1 MSAGLKTAR
10 RVSVTE
16 PRGAQAEGGRSV
28 ENQIREVRISK
39 CRILWAVI
47 LIWVLS
53 LNDVI
58 ARG

>member
-16 PRGAQAEGGRSV
+16 PKGAQAEGGSV

-39 CRILWAVI
+39 CRILWAGI
-47 LIWVLS
+47 MIWVLS

-58 ARG
+58 AHG